1 MLKSEFKNTISN
13 NQGDM
18 ALSEY
23 RYPNTAKPGYSS
35 AAEAQKKKTLTFF
48 YEDDRDLS

>member
-1 MLKSEFKNTISN
+1 MLKHEFKNTISN

-35 AAEAQKKKTLTFF
+35 AAEA
-48 YEDDRDLS
+48 